1 MSLGDKVR
9 YAREQL
15 GLTTQILAERAGVSQ
30 PYISE
35 IENGNKNPS
44 AKTIMKLAAALNVP
58 GEFLLRNDVKTLAEM
73 DIEAAVK
80 NKLDSSKYFPYF
92 VTVDRAIAS
101 EVTPD
106 ELLDAIQFINKC
118 KSGKKC

>member
-15 GLTTQILAERAGVSQ
+15 GLTTQILVERAVVSQ

-73 DIEAAVK
+73 NIEAAVK
-80 NKLDSSKYFPYF
+80 NKIDSSTYFPYF
-92 VTVDRAIAS
+92 VTVDHAIS
-101 EVTPD
+101 SGVTPD
-106 ELLDAIQFINKC
+106 ELLDAIQFIKKY
-118 KSGKKC
+118 KSGNK

>member
-15 GLTTQILAERAGVSQ
+15 GLTTQILAERAGISQ

-80 NKLDSSKYFPYF
+80 NKIDSSKYFPYF
-92 VTVDRAIAS
+92 VTVDQAITS
-101 EVTPD
+101 GVTPD
-106 ELLDAIQFINKC
+106 ELLDAIQFIKKY
-118 KSGKKC
+118 KSGNK

>member
-73 DIEAAVK
+73 NIEAAVK
-80 NKLDSSKYFPYF
+80 NKIDSSKYFPYF
-92 VTVDRAIAS
+92 VTVDHAIS
-101 EVTPD
+101 SGVTPD
-106 ELLDAIQFINKC
+106 ELLDAIQFIKKY
-118 KSGKKC
+118 KSGNK

>member
-9 YAREQL
+9 FAREQL
-15 GLTTQILAERAGVSQ
+15 GLTTQMLADKAGISQ

-80 NKLDSSKYFPYF
+80 NKIDSSKYFPYF

>member
-15 GLTTQILAERAGVSQ
+15 GLTTQILAKRAGVSQ

-80 NKLDSSKYFPYF
+80 NKIDSSKYFPYF
-92 VTVDRAIAS
+92 VTVDKAIS
-101 EVTPD
+101 VGVTPEEMLD
-106 ELLDAIQFINKC
+106 LLNFIEKIRRAQ
-118 KSGKKC
+118 

>member
-9 YAREQL
+9 FAREQL
-15 GLTTQILAERAGVSQ
+15 GLTTQMLAEKAGVSQ

-44 AKTIMKLAAALNVP
+44 AKTIMRLAAVLNVP
-58 GEFLLRNDVKTLAEM
+58 GEFLLRNDVKTLSEM
-73 DIEAAVK
+73 EIESAVK
-80 NKLDSSKYFPYF
+80 NKIDSSKYFPYF
-92 VTVDRAIAS
+92 VTVDHAIAS

-106 ELLDAIQFINKC
+106 ELMDAIQFIQKY
-118 KSGKKC
+118 KSGNK

>member
-44 AKTIMKLAAALNVP
+44 AKTIMKLAASLNVP

-80 NKLDSSKYFPYF
+80 NKIDSSKYFPYF

>member
-9 YAREQL
+9 FAREQL

-73 DIEAAVK
+73 NIEAAVK
-80 NKLDSSKYFPYF
+80 NKIDSSKYFPYF
-92 VTVDRAIAS
+92 VTVDHAIS
-101 EVTPD
+101 SGVTPD
-106 ELLDAIQFINKC
+106 ELLDAIQFIKKY
-118 KSGKKC
+118 KSGNK

>member
-9 YAREQL
+9 FAREQL
-15 GLTTQILAERAGVSQ
+15 GLTTQMLADKAGISQ

-44 AKTIMKLAAALNVP
+44 AKTIMKLAASLNVP

-73 DIEAAVK
+73 DIESAVK
-80 NKLDSSKYFPYF
+80 NKIDSSKYFPYF
-92 VTVDRAIAS
+92 VTVDHAIS
-101 EVTPD
+101 SGVTPD
-106 ELLDAIQFINKC
+106 ELLDAIQFIKKY
-118 KSGKKC
+118 KSGNK

>member
-35 IENGNKNPS
+35 IENKNKNPS
-44 AKTIMKLAAALNVP
+44 AKAIMRLAAALSVP
-58 GEFLLRNDVKTLAEM
+58 AEFLLRDDVTTLSEM
-73 DIEAAVK
+73 EIESAVK
-80 NKLDSSKYFPYF
+80 SKIDSSKYFPYF
-92 VTVDRAIAS
+92 VTVDQAIEAG
-101 EVTPD
+101 VTPD
-106 ELLDAIQFINKC
+106 EIADAIQFISKY
-118 KSGKKC
+118 KSGRK

>member
-80 NKLDSSKYFPYF
+80 NKIDSSKYFPYF
-92 VTVDRAIAS
+92 VTVDHAIS
-101 EVTPD
+101 SGVTPD
-106 ELLDAIQFINKC
+106 ELLDAIQFIKKY
-118 KSGKKC
+118 KSGNK

>member
-73 DIEAAVK
+73 DLEAAVK
-80 NKLDSSKYFPYF
+80 NKIDSSKYFPYF

>member
-44 AKTIMKLAAALNVP
+44 AKTIMKLSAALNVP

-80 NKLDSSKYFPYF
+80 NKIDSSKYFPYF
-92 VTVDRAIAS
+92 VTVDQAITS
-101 EVTPD
+101 GVTPD
-106 ELLDAIQFINKC
+106 ELLDAIQFIKKY
-118 KSGKKC
+118 KSGNK

>member
-44 AKTIMKLAAALNVP
+44 AKTIMKLAAALNEP
-58 GEFLLRNDVKTLAEM
+58 GEFLLRNDVKTIAEM
-73 DIEAAVK
+73 NIEAAVK
-80 NKLDSSKYFPYF
+80 NKIDSSKNFPNF
-92 VTVDRAIAS
+92 VTVDHAIS
-101 EVTPD
+101 SGVTPD
-106 ELLDAIQFINKC
+106 ELLDAIQFIKKY
-118 KSGKKC
+118 KSGNK

>member
-35 IENGNKNPS
+35 IENKNKNPS
-44 AKTIMKLAAALNVP
+44 AKAIMRLAAALSVP
-58 GEFLLRNDVKTLAEM
+58 AEFLLRDDVKTLSEM
-73 DIEAAVK
+73 EIESAVK
-80 NKLDSSKYFPYF
+80 SKIDSSKYFPYF
-92 VTVDRAIAS
+92 VTVDQAIEAG
-101 EVTPD
+101 VTPD
-106 ELLDAIQFINKC
+106 EIAEAIQFISKY
-118 KSGKKC
+118 KSGRK

>member
-80 NKLDSSKYFPYF
+80 NKIDSSKYCPYF

>member
-80 NKLDSSKYFPYF
+80 NKIDSSKYFPYF
-92 VTVDRAIAS
+92 VTVDHAISS

>member
-73 DIEAAVK
+73 EIESAVK
-80 NKLDSSKYFPYF
+80 SKIDSSKYFPYF
-92 VTVDRAIAS
+92 VTVDHAIAS
-101 EVTPD
+101 DVTPD
-106 ELLDAIQFINKC
+106 ELMDAIHFIKKY
-118 KSGKKC
+118 KSGNK

>member
-9 YAREQL
+9 FAREQL
-15 GLTTQILAERAGVSQ
+15 GLTTQMLAEKAGVSQ

-44 AKTIMKLAAALNVP
+44 AKTIMRLAAVLNVP
-58 GEFLLRNDVKTLAEM
+58 GEFLLRNDVKTLSEM
-73 DIEAAVK
+73 EIDSAVK
-80 NKLDSSKYFPYF
+80 NKIDSSKYFPYF
-92 VTVDRAIAS
+92 VTVDHAIAS

-106 ELLDAIQFINKC
+106 ELMDAIQFIQKY
-118 KSGKKC
+118 KSGNK

>member
-73 DIEAAVK
+73 EIESAVK
-80 NKLDSSKYFPYF
+80 NKIDSSKYFPYF
-92 VTVDRAIAS
+92 VTVDHAIAS
-101 EVTPD
+101 GVTPD
-106 ELLDAIQFINKC
+106 ELLDAIQFIKKY
-118 KSGKKC
+118 KSGNK

>member
-9 YAREQL
+9 FAREQL
-15 GLTTQILAERAGVSQ
+15 GLTTQMLADKAGISQ

-73 DIEAAVK
+73 NIEAAVK
-80 NKLDSSKYFPYF
+80 NKIDSSKYFPYF
-92 VTVDRAIAS
+92 VTVDHAIS
-101 EVTPD
+101 SGVTPD
-106 ELLDAIQFINKC
+106 ELLDAIQFIKKY
-118 KSGKKC
+118 KSGNK

>member
-9 YAREQL
+9 YAREQM
-15 GLTTQILAERAGVSQ
+15 GLTTQILAEKAGVSQ

-73 DIEAAVK
+73 NIEAAVK
-80 NKLDSSKYFPYF
+80 NKIDSSKYFPYF
-92 VTVDRAIAS
+92 VTVDHAIS
-101 EVTPD
+101 SGVTPD
-106 ELLDAIQFINKC
+106 ELLDAIQFIKKY
-118 KSGKKC
+118 KSGNK

>member
-9 YAREQL
+9 FAREQL
-15 GLTTQILAERAGVSQ
+15 GLTMQMLADRAGLSQ

-44 AKTIMKLAAALNVP
+44 AKTIMKLAASLNVP

-73 DIEAAVK
+73 DIESAVK
-80 NKLDSSKYFPYF
+80 NKIDSSKYFPYF
-92 VTVDRAIAS
+92 VTVDHAIS
-101 EVTPD
+101 SGVTPD
-106 ELLDAIQFINKC
+106 ELLDAIQFIKKY
-118 KSGKKC
+118 KSGNK

>member
-73 DIEAAVK
+73 NIEAAVK
-80 NKLDSSKYFPYF
+80 NKIDSSKYFPYF

>member
-9 YAREQL
+9 FAREQL
-15 GLTTQILAERAGVSQ
+15 GLIMQMLADRAGLSQ

-73 DIEAAVK
+73 NIEAAVK
-80 NKLDSSKYFPYF
+80 NKIDSSKYFPYF
-92 VTVDRAIAS
+92 VTVDHAIS
-101 EVTPD
+101 SGVTPD
-106 ELLDAIQFINKC
+106 ELLDAIQFIKKY
-118 KSGKKC
+118 KSGNK

>member
-1 MSLGDKVR
+1 MVLGEKVRAARERLGWTTQMLADKVN
-9 YAREQL
+9 L
-15 GLTTQILAERAGVSQ
+15 SQ

-73 DIEAAVK
+73 NIEAAVK
-80 NKLDSSKYFPYF
+80 NKIDSSKYFPYF
-92 VTVDRAIAS
+92 VTVDHAIS
-101 EVTPD
+101 SGVTPD
-106 ELLDAIQFINKC
+106 ELLDAIQFIKKY
-118 KSGKKC
+118 KSGNK